1 MEQGLWGVVL
11 AGGPGSRIGGHK
23 PWRLVG
29 GRRLIDLALAAAG
42 SVCPQC
48 LVVTGQVEDF
58 LDLDCSVLADR
69 WPGQGPLA
77 ALATAF
83 LDSPATEVL
92 LLPVDAPLVQPALLA
107 LLLALRPGQ
116 RAVAAQGPGGM
127 EPLLA
132 WYHRDCLPAILRLV
146 QAGEK
151 RPRRLLQVVKA
162 RVLSREEVAAV
173 DPQDLSFL
181 NVNSP
186 EDLAKADR
194 IAAQRGQMHT
204 D

>member
-1 MEQGLWGVVL
+1 MEQGLWGVIL

-23 PWRLVG
+23 PWRTLG
-29 GRRLIDLALAAAG
+29 GRRFIDLALAAAR

-58 LDLDCSVLADR
+58 LDLDCQVLADR

-77 ALATAF
+77 ALATAL
-83 LDSPATEVL
+83 LDSPAAEVL
-92 LLPVDAPLVQPALLA
+92 LLPVDAPLVQPALLE
-107 LLLALRPGQ
+107 LLLRLRPGHK
-116 RAVAAQGPGGM
+116 AVAAQGPGGM

-132 WYHRDCLPAILRLV
+132 WYHRDCLPTALRLV
-146 QAGEK
+146 KAGEK
-151 RPRRLLQVVKA
+151 RPRMLLPAVKA
-162 RVLSREEVAAV
+162 RILTREEVAAV

-186 EDLAKADR
+186 EDLAKAQE

-204 D
+204 N